1 MIEKKDTLWNFAS
14 KGFKKSLK
22 NIVMKRKKGMFD
34 KQKEKHRKKKHHF
47 IPPNFF
53 FLRKMAYLLKEK
65 EGKVLEIKMY
75 FSALK
80 KFFFSHKKRC
90 WPNLKKNVICLFSTE
105 NDWNPSCS
113 KNQEWNKS
121 FSFPKLTIRNSLKYP
136 PSSRPHFTPIFSPQ
150 WTLQWKNC
158 DSPCKKM
165 TIFSTENLN
174 YAHKYPKWAFC
185 CGWTTMNIRC
195 K

>member
-1 MIEKKDTLWNFAS
+1 
-14 KGFKKSLK
+14 
-22 NIVMKRKKGMFD
+22 
-34 KQKEKHRKKKHHF
+34 
-47 IPPNFF
+47 
-53 FLRKMAYLLKEK
+53 
-65 EGKVLEIKMY
+65 MY

-158 DSPCKKM
+158 DSPCKM
-165 TIFSTENLN
+165 TIFRSRAIICEGSFPLKIWIMHTSIRSEHSAVAEQPWTLGANKRYVGVSYSLLILYLCIIIRTYVSLFKKFGNILVSEFHTDLETCSVRENSYVLSS
-174 YAHKYPKWAFC
+174 KL
-185 CGWTTMNIRC
+185 II
-195 K
+195 

>member
-1 MIEKKDTLWNFAS
+1 
-14 KGFKKSLK
+14 
-22 NIVMKRKKGMFD
+22 MKRKKGMFD
-34 KQKEKHRKKKHHF
+34 KQKEKHRKKHHF

-80 KFFFSHKKRC
+80 KFFFSHKKTM
-90 WPNLKKNVICLFSTE
+90 LAQFKKKMWSAFFQRKMIKTQVVV
-105 NDWNPSCS
+105 
-113 KNQEWNKS
+113 K
-121 FSFPKLTIRNSLKYP
+121 IRNGIRAFLFQNWPLGTHWNTRPRPAPILHRYFP
-136 PSSRPHFTPIFSPQ
+136 PNGPSNEKIVTP
-150 WTLQWKNC
+150 
-158 DSPCKKM
+158 PCKM